1 MRNLRLFIIG
11 FLVVFSQSYGQEKT
25 INLANQHL
33 DKFAY
38 SDAIKVYEKLVAN
51 GFSSIE
57 LLENIANAYYIQ
69 GNYSDAKKWFDKLFV
84 KTTETSANNYAKYI
98 VVLKSENQ
106 HQLALDWI
114 KKMKLKYPKDQ
125 RADLFSSDFNMSK
138 DLITT
143 KTPKIWNA
151 GFNTEYFEYA
161 PTPYNEEQ
169 IVITSTKIKRTN
181 RRTKDQWTTQYFSDL
196 FLVHVDSSSVSK
208 NNYKPLHH
216 KINKD
221 WNESSAVFSKDGKTV
236 YFTANNYQ
244 KVKGNKKGRVLLKIY
259 RAVLQNN
266 QWTQLTELPFNSN
279 EYSCAHPALNVEESY
294 LYFSSDMPGTKGE
307 SDLYR
312 VKLDGEKFGTPENLG
327 DEINT
332 AGRETFPYI
341 NKNNQLFFA
350 SDGRNGL
357 GGLDIFYTFLQDEKV
372 MVYNIPSPINSIYDD
387 FSLIFHGNQEK
398 GFFTSNRKDDNFGKD
413 DVYGFKDLQL
423 VQKGQLNVIV
433 KNSFNELVEADVQV
447 FELDSQVQEKTIFN
461 GKNYYVNNLLVG
473 KQYAIKVLNNNYDL
487 SIKTI
492 LLDELNKSIEVI
504 LTKKTYDF
512 VEVDLG
518 KILELKPI
526 YFDLN
531 KHFIRKDAA
540 IELLKLYELLQ
551 KYPEI
556 KIEIR
561 SHTDSRN
568 SSEYNQVLS
577 QKRATSTLEWL
588 VKKGI
593 SVDRLSAKG
602 FGESKL
608 LNECADGVKCSE
620 EAHQLNRRSEFI
632 IIN

>member
-11 FLVVFSQSYGQEKT
+11 FLVVFFQTYGQEK
-25 INLANQHL
+25 IIHSANQHL

-57 LLENIANAYYIQ
+57 LLENIANAHYMQ
-69 GNYSDAKKWFDKLFV
+69 GNYSDAKNWFDQLFT
-84 KTTETSANNYAKYI
+84 KTLETSANNYAKYI

-114 KKMKLKYPKDQ
+114 KKMKLKYPNDK
-125 RADLFSSDFNMSK
+125 RADLFSLDFNMGK
-138 DLITT
+138 NLITP

-151 GFNTEYFEYA
+151 GFNTEYYEYA
-161 PTPYNEEQ
+161 PTPYNEQQ

-181 RRTKDQWTTQYFSDL
+181 RRTKDLWTTQYFSDL
-196 FLVHVDSSSVSK
+196 FLVHVDSSSVPK
-208 NNYKPLHH
+208 NNFEPLHTN
-216 KINKD
+216 INKD

-244 KVKGNKKGRVLLKIY
+244 KVKGNKKSKVLLKIY

-266 QWTQLTELPFNSN
+266 QWTQITELPFNSN
-279 EYSCAHPALNVEESY
+279 SYSCAHPALNAEESY
-294 LYFSSDMPGTKGE
+294 LYFSSDMPDTKGE

-332 AGRETFPYI
+332 GGRETFPYI
-341 NKNNQLFFA
+341 NQNNQLFFA

-357 GGLDIFYTFLQDEKV
+357 GGLDIYYAFLQDEKAI
-372 MVYNIPSPINSIYDD
+372 VYNIPSPINSNYDD
-387 FSLIFHGNQEK
+387 FGLVFFGNHEK
-398 GFFTSNRKDDNFGKD
+398 GFFTSNRKENNFGKD
-413 DVYGFKDLQL
+413 DIFGFKDLQL
-423 VQKGQLNVIV
+423 IQKGLLHVVV
-433 KNSFNELVEADVQV
+433 KNEGNELVDAEVQV
-447 FELDSQVQEKTIFN
+447 FDSNGIIQQKTVFN
-461 GKNYYVNNLLVG
+461 GNSYDINNILVG
-473 KQYAIKVLNNNYDL
+473 KEYTIKILNSHYNL
-487 SIKTI
+487 FIKTI
-492 LLDELNKSIEVI
+492 VLDESNKSVEVI
-504 LTKKTYDF
+504 LTEKTPDF
-512 VEVDLG
+512 VEVDLA
-518 KILELKPI
+518 KVLKLKPI

-540 IELLKLYELLQ
+540 IELHKIYEILQ

-568 SSEYNQVLS
+568 SVAYNQVLS
-577 QKRATSTLEWL
+577 QKRANSTMDWL
-588 VKKGI
+588 IKMGI
-593 SVDRLSAKG
+593 SADRLLARG

-608 LNECADGVKCSE
+608 INECADDIKCSE

-632 IIN
+632 IVN